1 MSVCES
7 SMSVCDHV
15 KCMTRSIGHQ
25 LLTIF
30 RHTIP
35 ILSGEREMASQDLLG
50 EVHVLP
56 FIREWRVP

>member
-7 SMSVCDHV
+7 SMSVSDQV

-35 ILSGEREMASQDLLG
+35 ILVGEREMASHDLLG
-50 EVHVLP
+50 EVHVVS